1 MPDLRTIRHS
11 FAMLAEGACEKSL
24 HHAVEALFRMA
35 AVNPESEAYFDE
47 ISDAYADEV
56 AKLNLARTKRGE

>member
-1 MPDLRTIRHS
+1 
-11 FAMLAEGACEKSL
+11 MLAEGACEKSL